1 MRQKKDWAAVK
12 GDGTPGQGA
21 AVVLQWAVDRE
32 QRERERTDRS
42 QIFIAT
48 LGERAGKIL
57 KRKGKSRESQERK
70 GKEKIRGQTGKRER
84 EAETTRERE

>member
-57 KRKGKSRESQERK
+57 KRKGKSQEKVTRVK
-70 GKEKIRGQTGKRER
+70 RGKEKRR
-84 EAETTRERE
+84 